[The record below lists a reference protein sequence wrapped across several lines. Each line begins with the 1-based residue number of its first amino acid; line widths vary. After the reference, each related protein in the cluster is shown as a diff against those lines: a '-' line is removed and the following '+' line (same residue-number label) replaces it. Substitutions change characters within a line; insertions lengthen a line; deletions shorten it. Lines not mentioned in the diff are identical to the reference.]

1 MEAVGDE
8 ATERSRGVRAWPS
21 SSRDEGRSGAREAV
35 LRVWTGEAMAPL
47 PWSFTVPPAAAVVV
61 RPGREAEGKPGV
73 LDPDAA
79 TGGFADARLLSV
91 GSWPGPAETV
101 PDGFALVMLRD
112 EGKARA
118 SPGGRFATPGV
129 CEPALGVTAPEP
141 KGWCLS
147 LSAFVLG
154 GGMGPPRLAARSEMM
169 LRGVVM
175 PSFPPAIAPGVRV
188 PEPSGMLAAGASA
201 VPLLVLVLKL
211 VRRLLGAADAASA
224 SGWPSRGEV
233 EKTEAAEGSASV
245 AARP

>member
-1 MEAVGDE
+1 M
-8 ATERSRGVRAWPS
+8 TRRRSARAGVRAWPS

-47 PWSFTVPPAAAVVV
+47 HGRS
-61 RPGREAEGKPGV
+61 RCPGGGGGGATWTRGRGQAGV

-79 TGGFADARLLSV
+79 TVGFADARLLSV

-154 GGMGPPRLAARSEMM
+154 GGMGPPRWQ
-169 LRGVVM
+169 RG
-175 PSFPPAIAPGVRV
+175 PR
-188 PEPSGMLAAGASA
+188 
-201 VPLLVLVLKL
+201 
-211 VRRLLGAADAASA
+211 
-224 SGWPSRGEV
+224 
-233 EKTEAAEGSASV
+233 
-245 AARP
+245 